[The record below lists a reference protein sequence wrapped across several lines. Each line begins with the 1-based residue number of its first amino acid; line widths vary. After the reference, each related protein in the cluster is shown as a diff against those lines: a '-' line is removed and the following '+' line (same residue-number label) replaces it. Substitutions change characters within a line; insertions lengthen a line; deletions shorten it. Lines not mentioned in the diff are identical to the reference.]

1 LSPVTKAKD
10 DGASTA
16 SQRIADLGILD
27 YSCISK
33 EKHQTITSSIC
44 YLHYA
49 LDVSLNS
56 TANVKHVTKI
66 EEEHMQAEQEAP
78 AFHLSSNAKPIISV
92 DHLVKRYKRADKNAV
107 DDISFQIAPGAL
119 FALLGPNGA
128 GKTTTISILTTT
140 LLPTS
145 GTVSIAGYD
154 IAQEASAVRNN
165 VGIIFQKPSL
175 DLNLT
180 AEENV
185 RFHAMLYGLFPF
197 RPSFKMMPP
206 AYQQRIHEL
215 ATILGIDED
224 LFKQVKK
231 FSGGMKRKLEI
242 LRSLLH
248 NPKVLFLDEPTTGL
262 DPASRRGLWEYLR
275 KVRAENGV
283 TIFLTTHYLE
293 EAEQAD
299 DICIINKGR
308 IVSHGTPAQ
317 IKAELV
323 QEYITIDAA
332 DHTQLRNELCRL
344 GVAFSETTSFKIAVD
359 IEDIHPLLK
368 SIETPLTL
376 VETHTPS
383 IEDAYLE
390 IVGED

>member
-1 LSPVTKAKD
+1 M
-10 DGASTA
+10 
-16 SQRIADLGILD
+16 
-27 YSCISK
+27 
-33 EKHQTITSSIC
+33 QT
-44 YLHYA
+44 
-49 LDVSLNS
+49 
-56 TANVKHVTKI
+56 
-66 EEEHMQAEQEAP
+66 EQEAP
-78 AFHLSSNAKPIISV
+78 TFQVSPSTEPIITV
-92 DHLVKRYKRADKNAV
+92 ENLIKRYKRADKNAV
-107 DDISFQIAPGAL
+107 DDISFQVMPGTL
-119 FALLGPNGA
+119 FVLLGPNGA

-145 GTVSIAGYD
+145 GKVSIAGYD
-154 IAQEASAVRNN
+154 IVKEASAVRNN
-165 VGIIFQKPSL
+165 VGIIFQNPSL
-175 DLNLT
+175 DLNLS

-197 RPSFKMMPP
+197 RPSFRSMPM
-206 AYQQRIHEL
+206 AYRQRVHEL

-224 LFKQVKK
+224 LFTPVKK
-231 FSGGMKRKLEI
+231 FSGGMKRKLEV

-262 DPASRRGLWEYLR
+262 DAASRRSLWEYLR
-275 KVRAENGV
+275 KVREEHKI

-299 DICIINKGR
+299 DIYILNKGH

-323 QEYITIDAA
+323 KQYIIIDAA
-332 DHTQLRNELCRL
+332 DREQLRNELRRL
-344 GVAFSETTSFKIAVD
+344 GQTFSETAPFQIAV
-359 IEDIHPLLK
+359 ENGGIHPLLK

-376 VETHTPS
+376 VETHAPS

-390 IVGED
+390 IVGEK